1 MAILT
6 KPTISKGQANE
17 FDLSKSDLA
26 AVSKVVNDSYFSDQT
41 NWSKVIVE
49 YKSAEGNQHEM
60 VIFDASEASPKGNFE
75 VSEKARDSW
84 EVQSVKIMD
93 FDGGYLKL
101 GRGDLTVADFDIALG
116 SVGGDVGG
124 SVGAIYTAFNYLN
137 VLRSDELDEYDSFGI
152 SVAISGDYIV
162 VGAYGDDGD
171 GNNYTNAGAAYV
183 FKINGDGTISL
194 LVDILRPDGLNYY
207 DQFGKSVA
215 ISGNYIVVGSGF
227 NNGAAHVFK
236 INGDDNIS
244 LLKTLEIDPSI
255 SNGFGQ
261 HVAISGNYIVVGSN
275 FDNGTLYVFK
285 INGDDTITPLED
297 TIRPDGLD
305 SNDRFGQNGIDISG
319 NYIVVSANGDNGV
332 DDSNFRAG
340 AAYVFKINGDDTISL
355 LHTLR
360 PDELDP
366 YDKFGS
372 SVSISGNYIVVGAIQ
387 DAGADNSRYYTGA
400 AYVFKI
406 NGDDI
411 SLLEILKPDELD
423 DSDYLG
429 RSVSISGNYIVLG
442 VANDGGVDNSK
453 SRSGAVYIYR
463 INDGDTI
470 TSLNTLRPDELE
482 YYDQFGKSVA
492 ISGDY
497 IIVGAA
503 NDDGADNSQDF
514 IGATY
519 VFKGV
524 E

>member
-137 VLRSDELDEYDSFGI
+137 VLRPDQLDGRDSFGH
-152 SVAISGDYIV
+152 
-162 VGAYGDDGD
+162 
-171 GNNYTNAGAAYV
+171 
-183 FKINGDGTISL
+183 
-194 LVDILRPDGLNYY
+194 
-207 DQFGKSVA
+207 SVA
-215 ISGNYIVVGSGF
+215 ISGNYIVVSAIGD
-227 NNGAAHVFK
+227 NTVYVFK
-236 INGDDNIS
+236 INSDNTIS
-244 LLKTLEIDPSI
+244 LLETGILRPDVVSYYDRFGQSVSISGNHIVVGSTFAGEAYVYRINGDDISLLEILKPDGLS
-255 SNGFGQ
+255 SSSGFGQ
-261 HVAISGNYIVVGSN
+261 HVAISGNYIVVSSGYDDSSV
-275 FDNGTLYVFK
+275 YVFK
-285 INGDDTITPLED
+285 INGDDPISLLE
-297 TIRPDGLD
+297 TLRPDGIEIYD
-305 SNDRFGQNGIDISG
+305 QFAQNGIDISG
-319 NYIVVSANGDNGV
+319 NYIVVSADEDSGV
-332 DDSNFRAG
+332 DDSSFRSG
-340 AAYVFKINGDDTISL
+340 AAYVFKINDNDTISL
-355 LHTLR
+355 LKTLR

-366 YDKFGS
+366 GDYFGS
-372 SVSISGNYIVVGAIQ
+372 SVSISGNYIVVGA
-387 DAGADNSRYYTGA
+387 DRDGGPDNSRYYTGA

-423 DSDYLG
+423 GGDYLG

-442 VANDGGVDNSK
+442 VASDGGVDNSK
-453 SRSGAVYIYR
+453 YGSGAAYIYR